1 MEMSDQTACPYSK
14 KGFMGKFFSQL
25 ILHYK
30 KARDYALKLLKSHFT
45 LIYKSIS
52 SPNVVKQHWKPH
64 RMIKNKILRKKT
76 LLWPFMSCFT
86 CSLIVSTWQE
96 SSQQTSPL
104 FSLSQM
110 ECSKGKKAFLK
121 EIPMKNKKR
130 NTLHSSIVLSHSL
143 SPRQRKRWDEL

>member
-1 MEMSDQTACPYSK
+1 MEMSDQTACPYNK

-30 KARDYALKLLKSHFT
+30 KARDHALKLLKSHFT

-52 SPNVVKQHWKPH
+52 SPNEVKQHWKPH
-64 RMIKNKILRKKT
+64 RMIKNKILREKT

-96 SSQQTSPL
+96 SSQRTSPL
-104 FSLSQM
+104 SHFLKWSVPR
-110 ECSKGKKAFLK
+110 GKKTFLK
-121 EIPMKNKKR
+121 EIPMKNMKH
-130 NTLHSSIVLSHSL
+130 NTLHSSIVLSYSL

>member
-1 MEMSDQTACPYSK
+1 MSDQTACPYNK
-14 KGFMGKFFSQL
+14 KGFVGKFFSQL

-52 SPNVVKQHWKPH
+52 SPNMVKQLWKPH
-64 RMIKNKILRKKT
+64 KMIKNKILREKT

-96 SSQQTSPL
+96 SSQWTSL

-110 ECSKGKKAFLK
+110 EWSKGKKAFLK

-130 NTLHSSIVLSHSL
+130 NILHSSIVLSHSL